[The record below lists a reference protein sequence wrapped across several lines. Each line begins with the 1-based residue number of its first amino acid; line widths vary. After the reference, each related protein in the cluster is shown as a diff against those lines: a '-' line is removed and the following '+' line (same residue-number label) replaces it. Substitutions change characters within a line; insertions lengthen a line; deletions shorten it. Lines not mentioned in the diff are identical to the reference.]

1 MMMAFD
7 TNQIRSV
14 GGKLEGYS
22 SDFQS
27 RLSSI
32 NKINQDIKNN
42 WQGVAA
48 DSYIK
53 AIDEQYEKMSKLT
66 TTISELGTYLKNLAQ
81 AFEELENSNMV
92 SGQGSN

>member
-14 GGKLEGYS
+14 GDKLEGYS

-48 DSYIK
+48 DS
-53 AIDEQYEKMSKLT
+53 
-66 TTISELGTYLKNLAQ
+66 
-81 AFEELENSNMV
+81 
-92 SGQGSN
+92 